1 MRRLMHALAGLL
13 IASVATPALA
23 LEWQSS
29 GVQQV
34 SHQAPARPADRPKVA
49 PKAPTVVRK
58 RRSATPPAPQPPQ
71 VTQAAVTSAPGRVQT
86 AVATAPQQVSP
97 SGIRVDTAVQPVG
110 SACGCQGGCECGP
123 GGGEVYYDEQPACGV
138 GGCHGGEPTCG
149 LTYGEPCGCGD
160 IGCCGECDMGCGA
173 GVGCGS
179 PCQSLGVP
187 LMLYVPP
194 IRELT
199 FDGGVH
205 AFKNPLDVGRDRG
218 NFGLN
223 LGVNVGGQMTWFGA
237 PGLGY
242 QIGGRFASSQLH
254 GDATSGTSDSHTQT
268 FFTAGL
274 FRRKPVGLQ
283 YGVVYD
289 MLHDERQG
297 TMDFGQIR
305 GLISVTNPRGHEI
318 GFQFT
323 SETTN
328 AQLNGVTYQ
337 PLDQYLLF
345 YRLHG
350 CQGGEFRV
358 KGGFD
363 SDSKGIVGADFSVPL
378 TDRWSLETGFTYVI
392 PEEDNA
398 GVGAQEEAWNVG
410 MNMVWHYGCR
420 AKKSYQS
427 PYRPMFRVADNSS
440 LIIDNL

>member
-1 MRRLMHALAGLL
+1 MCRPMLALAGLL
-13 IASVATPALA
+13 IAAVASPSLA

-29 GVQQV
+29 GVKQV
-34 SHQAPARPADRPKVA
+34 SHQAPARPVSRPKVA
-49 PKAPTVVRK
+49 PKAPSRVRTPS
-58 RRSATPPAPQPPQ
+58 SAKPPAPQPPR
-71 VTQAAVTSAPGRVQT
+71 VTQAAGAAAPGRVQP
-86 AVATAPQQVSP
+86 AVATTTQPVSP
-97 SGIRVDTAVQPVG
+97 SGLHIDPAVEPVCDD
-110 SACGCQGGCECGP
+110 CGCQNS
-123 GGGEVYYDEQPACGV
+123 EVYYDEQPSCGV
-138 GGCHGGEPTCG
+138 GGCHCGEPTCG

-160 IGCCGECDMGCGA
+160 IGCCGECDTGCGA

-205 AFKNPLDVGRDRG
+205 AFKNPLDIGRDRG

-242 QIGGRFASSQLH
+242 QVGARFASSQLH
-254 GDATSGTSDSHTQT
+254 GDSATGTSDAHTQT
-268 FFTAGL
+268 FVTAGL
-274 FRRKPVGLQ
+274 FRRRAVGLQ
-283 YGVVYD
+283 YGIVYD
-289 MLHDERQG
+289 MLNDERQG
-297 TMDFGQIR
+297 TMDFGQVR

-410 MNMVWHYGCR
+410 MNLVWHYGCR

-427 PYRPMFRVADNSS
+427 QYRPMFRVADNSS